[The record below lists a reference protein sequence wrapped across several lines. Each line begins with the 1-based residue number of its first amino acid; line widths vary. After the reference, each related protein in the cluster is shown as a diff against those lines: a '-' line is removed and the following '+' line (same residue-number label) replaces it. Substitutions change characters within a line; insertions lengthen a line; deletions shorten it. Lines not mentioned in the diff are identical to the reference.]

1 MDEKV
6 RENRLRRQAR
16 RQGLLL
22 HKSRAQKTNIDDY
35 GGYMIIS
42 ARLNSIEAGQK
53 FDLSLDQVEQFLNED
68 EEKIKSKQG

>member
-1 MDEKV
+1 
-6 RENRLRRQAR
+6 
-16 RQGLLL
+16 
-22 HKSRAQKTNIDDY
+22 
-35 GGYMIIS
+35 MIIS